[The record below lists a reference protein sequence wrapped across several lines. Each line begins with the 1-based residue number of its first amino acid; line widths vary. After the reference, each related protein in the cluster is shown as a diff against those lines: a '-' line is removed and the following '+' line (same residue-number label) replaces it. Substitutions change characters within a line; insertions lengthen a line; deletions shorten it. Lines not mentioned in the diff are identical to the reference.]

1 MCAQSCLT
9 LGDPMDCSQPGS
21 SDCGIFQ
28 AGILEWV
35 AISFSRAQTR
45 VSCIAGR
52 FFTVWATR
60 EAPRMSPAHIK
71 TLRTRH
77 RTGDV
82 RIRALTGLP
91 RNPTCVFCILC
102 VVGGFFTISPPG
114 KLATPALLYHS
125 LALAFYPLSKL
136 RVFLSHRTAIS
147 LIFPLSLRIKSD
159 YERRFS
165 WQ

>member
-1 MCAQSCLT
+1 
-9 LGDPMDCSQPGS
+9 MDCRGPGS
-21 SDCGIFQ
+21 DFGISQ

-35 AISFSRAQTR
+35 AISFSRVQTR

-52 FFTVWATR
+52 LFTGWATR

-82 RIRALTGLP
+82 PIRALTGLP
-91 RNPTCVFCILC
+91 RNPTCVFCISC
-102 VVGGFFTISPPG
+102 IVGGFFTISLPG
-114 KLATPALLYHS
+114 KLTTPALIYYS
-125 LALAFYPLSKL
+125 LALPLYPLSKL
-136 RVFLSHRTAIS
+136 RVFLSHRTAIF

-159 YERRFS
+159 YERSFS